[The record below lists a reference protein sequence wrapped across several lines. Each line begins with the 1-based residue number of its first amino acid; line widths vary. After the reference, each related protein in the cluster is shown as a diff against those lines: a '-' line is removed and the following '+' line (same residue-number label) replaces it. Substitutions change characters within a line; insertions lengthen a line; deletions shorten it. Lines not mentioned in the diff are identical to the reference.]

1 MKKISLLSTF
11 CSRFSFSRY
20 LSWFF
25 MLIYFSIWQFHGNF
39 RDILWGINFEN
50 VKICDILYWFQLGEK
65 AKMCHSGIFKIAI
78 WKCWQEQQKGQQS
91 SMLIANQCEKLRYYR
106 VLSTEYYH
114 CGITGITLKFQNL
127 ATMQFFCKNM
137 VSIRQK
143 QVRL

>member
-50 VKICDILYWFQLGEK
+50 VKICDILYWFQLVEK
-65 AKMCHSGIFKIAI
+65 AKICHSGIFKIAI

-106 VLSTEYYH
+106 VLSIEYRVLPLWYYWYYTQ
-114 CGITGITLKFQNL
+114 ISKPSNNAVFL
-127 ATMQFFCKNM
+127 
-137 VSIRQK
+137 
-143 QVRL
+143 